1 MKRTP
6 EDQGSAEASA
16 RLMGGGLRKHFTL
29 IELLVVISIIAIL
42 AALLLPALNQA
53 RRSALKISCAGNLKA
68 NGQGLLFYA
77 DDNKETFPSFR
88 EDQMPNGQELRFWT
102 KALLFYRYISWKTLV
117 DKALDDEAP
126 YLQPRSAPTITGT
139 DGPISIQGV
148 SYTGYGYNYGALG
161 SEQARSGT
169 WNGNSASLRSI
180 KHPSKMYAVMDCR
193 DGVTLNRGSSN
204 VLGKWGSLANSGYAD
219 AIRHRGRINIVFVDG
234 SVREILSSNQL
245 NPYDYSAL
253 GYVNYGIDYNC
264 DFGWTGGRWQ
274 N

>member
-1 MKRTP
+1 MKKIRV
-6 EDQGSAEASA
+6 GSACA
-16 RLMGGGLRKHFTL
+16 
-29 IELLVVISIIAIL
+29 
-42 AALLLPALNQA
+42 AALL
-53 RRSALKISCAGNLKA
+53 AGFCS
-68 NGQGLLFYA
+68 GC
-77 DDNKETFPSFR
+77 
-88 EDQMPNGQELRFWT
+88 WT
-102 KALLFYRYISWKTLV
+102 HHEIKTESEIKPVHITIDVNVKV

-126 YLQPRSAPTITGT
+126 YLQPRSAPTITETG
-139 DGPISIQGV
+139 GSISIQGV
-148 SYTGYGYNYGALG
+148 SYTGYGYNYSALG

-180 KHPSKMYAVMDCR
+180 KYPSRMYAIMDCR
-193 DGVTLNRGSSN
+193 DGVTLNRGCSN
-204 VLGKWGSLANSGYAD
+204 VLGKWASLANSGFAD
-219 AIRHRGRINIVFVDG
+219 AIRHQGRINIVFVDG